1 VSGAL
6 FESVARIA
14 RHESVARA
22 LPAVGRVTETVGAD
36 GAPADHAA
44 TVELRD
50 SGVVLPQ
57 VPIAVGVLGFGAL
70 PATGDLVV
78 VVFLDGDPNAP
89 VIVGRLYTDATA
101 PPPEANDGQ
110 LALGL
115 PAGDA
120 APPLSLV
127 LATDGTQATLTLG
140 DQQGTVIAVDD
151 QQLKVTVDK
160 VEVTVTKAG
169 GGRLEL
175 KAGSTEVTLKQDGDL
190 ALKTTGKLKLE
201 GNEVEISGQAKV
213 KISGATLELN

>member
-22 LPAVGRVTETVGAD
+22 LAAVGRVTDTFDAG
-36 GAPADHAA
+36 GAPAQHAA

-50 SGVVLPQ
+50 SGIVLPQ

-70 PATGDLVV
+70 PATGDLVL
-78 VVFLDGDPNAP
+78 VVFLAGDLNAP

-101 PPPEANDGQ
+101 PPPEAKDGQ

-115 PAGDA
+115 PAGEADPA
-120 APPLSLV
+120 LSLV
-127 LATDGTQATLTLG
+127 VAADGTQATLTLG
-140 DQQGTVIAVDD
+140 GKDATTIAVDD

-160 VEVTVTKAG
+160 VEITVTKGG

-190 ALKTTGKLKLE
+190 SLKTSGKLTLE
-201 GNEVEISGQAKV
+201 GNQVEISGQAKV
-213 KISGATLELN
+213 KISGAALELN